1 MKKIV
6 LSSVV
11 ALMMS
16 TSLSADFLGA
26 EAGVAFWNTK
36 VDGNIK
42 KGTDSID
49 LQKDLGYGNS
59 QTNNFFY
66 ASFDHPI
73 PLLPNIKVQQTNF
86 SDDASGNIT
95 RNLTF
100 AGQSF
105 GASLPTTSSLTLK
118 QTDIIPYWR
127 ILDNWVNFDIGL
139 NIRNIAGNIKIDSA
153 LQHVDEDF
161 NVIIPMA
168 YAKARFDLPF
178 SGLSVEADGSYIG
191 FDGSSVTD
199 IKGGVVY
206 ETPFGLGATL
216 GYRKQNITLDDID
229 STYGDINVKGIYG
242 GVFLHF

>member
-6 LSSVV
+6 LSSAV

-42 KGTDSID
+42 KGTSNID
-49 LQKDLGYGNS
+49 FQKDLGYGSS
-59 QTNNFFY
+59 QSNNFFY

-86 SDDASGNIT
+86 SDDGTGA
-95 RNLTF
+95 LTANF
-100 AGQSF
+100 AGQNF
-105 GASLPTTSSLTLK
+105 SSNVSSELTLK

-153 LQHVDEDF
+153 SENKHVDEDF
-161 NVIIPMA
+161 NVIVPMA

-178 SGLSVEADGSYIG
+178 SGVSVEADGSYIG
-191 FDGSSVTD
+191 FAGNSVTD

-216 GYRKQNITLDDID
+216 GYRKQSITLDDID
-229 STYGDINVKGIYG
+229 STYGDINAKGIYG
-242 GVFLHF
+242 GVFFHF

>member
-6 LSSVV
+6 LSSAV

-36 VDGNIK
+36 VDGNIRK
-42 KGTDSID
+42 DGGSID
-49 LQKDLGYGNS
+49 FQKDLGYGNS

-86 SDDASGNIT
+86 SDDGKGN
-95 RNLTF
+95 LSKEF
-100 AGQSF
+100 AGVTFS
-105 GASLPTTSSLTLK
+105 SNVTSELTLK

-153 LQHVDEDF
+153 SENKHTNEDF
-161 NVIIPMA
+161 NVIVPMA

-178 SGLSVEADGSYIG
+178 SGVSIEADGSYIG
-191 FDGSSVTD
+191 FNGNSVSD

-229 STYGDINVKGIYG
+229 NTYGDINAKGIYG
-242 GVFLHF
+242 GVFFHF

>member
-6 LSSVV
+6 LSSAV

-36 VDGNIK
+36 VDGNIR
-42 KGTDSID
+42 KGTDTID
-49 LQKDLGYGNS
+49 LQKNLGYGNS
-59 QTNNFFY
+59 QSNNFFY

-86 SDDASGNIT
+86 SDSGAG
-95 RNLTF
+95 NLSATF
-100 AGQSF
+100 AGQTFNS
-105 GASLPTTSSLTLK
+105 AVTSELTLK

-139 NIRNIAGNIKIDSA
+139 NIRNIAGNIKIDST
-153 LQHVDEDF
+153 LKHVDEDF
-161 NVIIPMA
+161 NVILPMA

-229 STYGDINVKGIYG
+229 NTYGDINAKGIYG
-242 GVFLHF
+242 GVFFHF

>member
-11 ALMMS
+11 ALMMT

-26 EAGVAFWNTK
+26 EVGVALWNTK

-42 KGTDSID
+42 KNGDSID

-86 SDDASGNIT
+86 SDNGT
-95 RNLTF
+95 GTF
-100 AGQSF
+100 STGKTF
-105 GASLPTTSSLTLK
+105 GTLANYTGAVTSELTLK

-139 NIRNIAGNIKIDSA
+139 NIRNIAGNIKIA
-153 LQHVDEDF
+153 GAGQKADEDF
-161 NVIIPMA
+161 SAILPML

-178 SGLSVEADGSYIG
+178 SGISVEADGSYIG
-191 FDGSSVTD
+191 FMGSKVSD
-199 IKGGVVY
+199 IKGGIVY
-206 ETPFGLGATL
+206 QTPFGLGATL
-216 GYRKQNITLDDID
+216 GYRQQNITLDDID
-229 STYGDINVKGIYG
+229 STYGDINAKGIYG
-242 GVFLHF
+242 GVFFHF

>member
-6 LSSVV
+6 LSSAV

-42 KGTDSID
+42 KNGDSID
-49 LQKDLGYGNS
+49 FQKDLGYGNS

-86 SDDASGNIT
+86 NDSSNG
-95 RNLTF
+95 TF
-100 AGQSF
+100 VAGKTF
-105 GASLPTTSSLTLK
+105 GTLSNYTGAVTSELTLK

-139 NIRNIAGNIKIDSA
+139 NIRNIAGNIKITGGGQKA
-153 LQHVDEDF
+153 DEDF
-161 NVIIPMA
+161 SVILPMA

-178 SGLSVEADGSYIG
+178 SGVSIEADGNYIG

-199 IKGGVVY
+199 LKGGIVY
-206 ETPFGLGATL
+206 ETSFGLGATL
-216 GYRKQNITLDDID
+216 GYRKQNITLNDID
-229 STYGDINVKGIYG
+229 KTYGDINAKGIYG
-242 GVFLHF
+242 GVFFHF

>member
-6 LSSVV
+6 LSTTV

-26 EAGVAFWNTK
+26 EAGVALWNTK
-36 VDGNIK
+36 VDGNIR
-42 KGTDSID
+42 KGGTAID
-49 LQKDLGYGNS
+49 FQKDLGYGNS

-86 SDDASGNIT
+86 SDEGKGSLNK
-95 RNLTF
+95 TF
-100 AGQSF
+100 AGVTF
-105 GASLPTTSSLTLK
+105 GGNVTSELTLK

-127 ILDNWVNFDIGL
+127 ILDNWINFDIGL
-139 NIRNIAGNIKIDSA
+139 NIRNIAGNIKITGVGQKA
-153 LQHVDEDF
+153 DEDF
-161 NVIIPMA
+161 SVILPMA

-229 STYGDINVKGIYG
+229 STYGDINAKGIYG
-242 GVFLHF
+242 GVFYHF

>member
-6 LSSVV
+6 LSSAV
-11 ALMMS
+11 ALMMT

-42 KGTDSID
+42 KGGDSID

-59 QTNNFFY
+59 QANNFFY

-86 SDDASGNIT
+86 SDDGKGNV
-95 RNLTF
+95 NKSLTF
-100 AGQSF
+100 AGQTF
-105 GASLPTTSSLTLK
+105 NANLPTSSSLTLK

-127 ILDNWVNFDIGL
+127 ILDNWVNFDIGV
-139 NIRNIAGNIKIDSA
+139 NIRNIAGNVKIDSA
-153 LQHVDEDF
+153 AVHTNEDF
-161 NVIIPMA
+161 SVILPMA

-191 FDGSSVTD
+191 FAGSSVTD

-216 GYRKQNITLDDID
+216 GYRKQNMTLDDID
-229 STYGDINVKGIYG
+229 STYGDINAKGIYG
-242 GVFLHF
+242 GVFFHF

>member
-42 KGTDSID
+42 KGVDSID
-49 LQKDLGYGNS
+49 FQKDLGYGNS

-86 SDDASGNIT
+86 SDEGKGS
-95 RNLTF
+95 LSKTF
-100 AGQSF
+100 AGVTF
-105 GASLPTTSSLTLK
+105 GGNVTSELTLK

-127 ILDNWVNFDIGL
+127 ILDNWVNFDIGI
-139 NIRNIAGNIKIDSA
+139 NIRNIAGNIKITGVGQKA
-153 LQHVDEDF
+153 DEDF
-161 NVIIPMA
+161 SVILPMA

-216 GYRKQNITLDDID
+216 GYRKQNMTLDDID
-229 STYGDINVKGIYG
+229 STYGDINAKGIYG
-242 GVFLHF
+242 GVFFHF

>member
-6 LSSVV
+6 LSSAV

-36 VDGNIK
+36 VDGNIRK
-42 KGTDSID
+42 DGGSID
-49 LQKDLGYGNS
+49 FQKDLGYGNS

-86 SDDASGNIT
+86 SDDGKGN
-95 RNLTF
+95 LSKEF
-100 AGQSF
+100 AGVTFS
-105 GASLPTTSSLTLK
+105 SNVTSELTLK

-139 NIRNIAGNIKIDSA
+139 NIRNIAGNIKITGA
-153 LQHVDEDF
+153 GQKADEDF
-161 NVIIPMA
+161 NVIVPMA

-178 SGLSVEADGSYIG
+178 SGVSIEADGSYIG
-191 FDGSSVTD
+191 FNGNSVSD

-229 STYGDINVKGIYG
+229 NTYGDINAKGIYG
-242 GVFLHF
+242 GVFFHF